1 MQVWLWLP
9 APTWSLTA
17 ICNSSS
23 KALNTL
29 WPPQAPGVKVVHK
42 HACRQTTCTRF
53 FKKSV
58 RKEIGVPK
66 RYCMEFPLGPGAV
79 APICHTNRA

>member
-53 FKKSV
+53 KKKICEK
-58 RKEIGVPK
+58 RNRCTKKILYEVPT
-66 RYCMEFPLGPGAV
+66 GAWGHGSHL
-79 APICHTNRA
+79 PHK